1 MMYSVIEELVLRVRE
16 VRNHTQ
22 APLRISA
29 PWPIVDRMIDEFLAR
44 GETPEFGS
52 EKDTGCD
59 LVWFG
64 PHLAVFIDAD
74 LPDDTFKIQSLAGC
88 VTQ

>member
-1 MMYSVIEELVLRVRE
+1 MNAIESLVLRVRE
-16 VRNHTQ
+16 TQ
-22 APLRISA
+22 HPVTQLRISA
-29 PWPIVDRMIDEFLAR
+29 PVTLIDKMIDEFLAR

-64 PHLAVFIDAD
+64 PHLAVFLDAD
-74 LPDDTFKIQSLAGC
+74 LPAGTFKIQSLAGC

>member
-1 MMYSVIEELVLRVRE
+1 MNTLESLVRRVRE
-16 VRNHTQ
+16 TEYPVTQ
-22 APLRISA
+22 LRISA
-29 PWPIVDRMIDEFLAR
+29 PVTLIDKMIDEFLAR

>member
-1 MMYSVIEELVLRVRE
+1 MNALESLVRRVRE
-16 VRNHTQ
+16 TECPLTQ
-22 APLRISA
+22 LRISA
-29 PWPIVDRMIDEFLAR
+29 PVTLIDTMIDEFLAR

-74 LPDDTFKIQSLAGC
+74 LPDDTFKIQTLAGC

>member
-1 MMYSVIEELVLRVRE
+1 MTAIESLTLRVRE
-16 VRNHTQ
+16 TQ
-22 APLRISA
+22 CPVTQLRISA
-29 PWPIVDRMIDEFLAR
+29 AVTLIDEFLAR

-64 PHLAVFIDAD
+64 PHLAVFLDAD
-74 LPDDTFKIQSLAGC
+74 LPDDTFKIQLLTGC